1 MRSFFY
7 DTWAFLGLAN
17 SRDRHHQLCVEA
29 DRRLE
34 EEGYVA
40 ITSDYIFD
48 ETLTS
53 LHAAA
58 GPTVAVTFADLM
70 LNRVIAEELLFVQV
84 NRERQQK
91 ALELF
96 RRLCRSERRLSFTD
110 CTSFAVMQELECR
123 IAFTADRH
131 FHRAGRGIR
140 PLIERS
146 GEHLSLRMPADSE

>member
-7 DTWAFLGLAN
+7 DTWAFLALAN
-17 SRDRHHQLCVEA
+17 SRDRHHDLCVEA

-34 EEGYVA
+34 TEGFVA
-40 ITSDYIFD
+40 ITSDYVFD
-48 ETLTS
+48 ETLTG
-53 LHAAA
+53 LHVTA
-58 GPTVAVTFADLM
+58 GPTVAVRFADLM
-70 LNRVIAEELLFVQV
+70 MHRVSAEELLFVQV

-110 CTSFAVMQELECR
+110 CTSFAVMQELECTV
-123 IAFTADRH
+123 AFTADRH

-140 PLIERS
+140 PLLERD
-146 GEHLSLRMPADSE
+146 GDHLSLRMPADSE